1 MIYRGLTEIASVLLR
16 AAAVVGTS
24 GFRQRLALDLPQV
37 TSGGVWLHA
46 ASMGELNSARALAEA
61 LAGQLPV
68 TITTNSVTGR
78 ALAQSLGFPARLA
91 PLDVPGA
98 IRRFLDEVQ
107 PSVAVTVENE
117 LWPNRSRLLASY
129 GIANVVV
136 GARMSARSAARWARL
151 SGLIGPMLARIDALS
166 AQDGA
171 TEARLIALGLP
182 PKALLGRLNL
192 KLLGPA
198 QLRPMPAAGRQRV
211 LLAASTHEGE
221 DGLMIDAYLAAR
233 AACPDLRF
241 ILAPRHPARG
251 DGVAELLT
259 RRGLAYAR
267 RSQGGEPGDA
277 AVLLADTLNEMGR
290 WYDAAGICITGGSFT
305 DRGGHTPWEP
315 AAHRCAILHGP
326 DTANFAEDYA
336 VLDKAGGSL
345 ACTPDDLAAH
355 VTQLLDPARQTQM
368 AEVARAL
375 LLERAGDLRPLV
387 ATIVALARG
396 NLVTAPANPDM
407 MT

>member
-1 MIYRGLTEIASVLLR
+1 MIYRGLTEIASALLR
-16 AAAVVGTS
+16 AAGVVGTP
-24 GFRQRLALDLPQV
+24 GFRQRLALDPPQV

-46 ASMGELNSARALAEA
+46 ASVGELNSARALAEA
-61 LAGQLPV
+61 LARHLPV
-68 TITTNSVTGR
+68 TVTTNSVTGR
-78 ALAQSLGFPARLA
+78 ALAESLGFPARLA

-136 GARMSARSAARWARL
+136 GARMSARSAARWGRL
-151 SGLIGPMLARIDALS
+151 SGLIRPMLARIDALS

-171 TEARLIALGLP
+171 TETRLVTLGLP
-182 PKALLGRLNL
+182 PEALLGRLNL

-198 QLRPMPAAGRQRV
+198 QLRPQPEPGRERV

-221 DGLMIDAYLAAR
+221 EALMIDAYLAAR
-233 AACPDLRF
+233 TACPELRF

-251 DGVAELLT
+251 DAVAALLAE
-259 RRGLAYAR
+259 RGLQYAR
-267 RSQGGEPGDA
+267 RSQGAELDDA
-277 AVLLADTLNEMGR
+277 PVLLADTLNEMGR

-326 DTANFAEDYA
+326 DVANFAEDYA
-336 VLDKAGGSL
+336 GLDSAGGSL
-345 ACTPDDLAAH
+345 GCTPETLAARL
-355 VTQLLDPARQTQM
+355 TDLLDPTRQRQM
-368 AEVARAL
+368 GEVARRV
-375 LLERAGDLRPLV
+375 LLERAGDPRPLV
-387 ATIVALARG
+387 ATIVELARG
-396 NLVTAPANPDM
+396 KLVTKAANPDI
-407 MT
+407 T